1 MFGTLRVVV
10 KDNQKTMFNLADV
23 CRALDINNPRQV
35 KSRLAKRGVI
45 TADTPTLNQF
55 GATVMQAMTYI
66 DEANLY
72 RCIFQ
77 SRKAEAE
84 KFQDWVFEEVLPQI
98 RQTGGYIP
106 TRNARTGERLTDEEI
121 VRRAHVIIGRTLAL
135 KNAANERCV
144 TATEV
149 ATALGINVLQL
160 NGLLQAVGIIE
171 RRGGR
176 WHLAQSLEGQGLA
189 EDRHFFCYSLKGK
202 PRSTSYLVWTP
213 EGVRFL
219 ERRVR
224 WLADSL
230 PTEPLQLNLFINNLL
245 TA

>member
-1 MFGTLRVVV
+1 MFGELRVVV
-10 KDNQKTMFNLADV
+10 MDDKKVMFNLADV
-23 CRALDINNPRQV
+23 CRALTLANVARTKQ
-35 KSRLAKRGVI
+35 RLNERGV
-45 TADTPTLNQF
+45 TTVNTPTLNQF
-55 GATVMQAMTYI
+55 GATVMLSMTYI

-84 KFQDWVFEEVLPQI
+84 KFQAWVFEEVLPQI
-98 RQTGGYIP
+98 RQTGGYLP
-106 TRNARTGERLTDEEI
+106 TKDLRTGRELTDEEI
-121 VRRAHVIIGRTLAL
+121 VCRAHEIIGRTLAMR
-135 KNAANERCV
+135 NAPNECCQ
-144 TATEV
+144 TATQV
-149 ATALGINVLQL
+149 AEAWGINVMQL

-176 WHLAQSLEGQGLA
+176 WHLAESLAGQGLA

-202 PRSTSYLVWTP
+202 PRATSYLVWTP

-219 ERRVR
+219 EKRVR

-230 PTEPLQLNLFINNLL
+230 PTKPLQLNLFINNLL